1 MGRKVKSSQ
10 SKSAKSNK
18 IPVGKISIAKKNKIK
33 LRNKAQEGANSN
45 SNGRTEATR
54 QVRTNEEFQNRI
66 NELRER
72 SIGAAGR
79 AKKPAAALPTLELKP
94 ATFQLPTAV
103 QPIQTFSAD
112 TLVHGETNPAPQQP
126 AQQKRPQVLK
136 VSNRFDWMENDE
148 ILEDGTHSILKMD
161 VKPATFQLP
170 GRS

>member
-33 LRNKAQEGANSN
+33 LRNKAQEGTNS
-45 SNGRTEATR
+45 SNNARAEATR

-72 SIGAAGR
+72 SIGAAGK
-79 AKKPAAALPTLELKP
+79 AKKPTALPTLAVKP

-103 QPIQTFSAD
+103 QPVQTFAAD
-112 TLVHGETNPAPQQP
+112 TLLQGESNPAPQQP
-126 AQQKRPQVLK
+126 TQKRPQVLK
-136 VSNRFDWMENDE
+136 VSNRFDWLENDE
-148 ILEDGTHSILKMD
+148 ILEDGSHSILKMD